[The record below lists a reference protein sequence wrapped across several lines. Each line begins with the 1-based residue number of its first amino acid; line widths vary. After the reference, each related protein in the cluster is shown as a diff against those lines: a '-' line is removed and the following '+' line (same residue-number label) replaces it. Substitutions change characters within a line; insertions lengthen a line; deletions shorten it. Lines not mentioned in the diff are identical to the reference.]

1 MEMFNTIHKQSK
13 KARKEYLRNEKM
25 NYFKDIIFTVL
36 VTSVAVYFIVM
47 LALYITVKA
56 VS

>member
-1 MEMFNTIHKQSK
+1 MEMFNAIHKQNK
-13 KARKEYLRNEKM
+13 RARKEYLRTEKI
-25 NYFKDIIFTVL
+25 NYIKDIIFTIL
-36 VTSVAVYFIVM
+36 ATSVAVYFIVM